1 MTHNLHLIREILSKI
16 EQDCFEGAYCQI
28 TPNGFPEYSAGEV
41 NYNVRLIVERG
52 LAKGRETLSGFYIEK
67 LTWDGHD
74 FLDNARKIN
83 IWRAATNA
91 AGDLSFSV
99 FQKVLE
105 AAATREAMK
114 TLEM

>member
-1 MTHNLHLIREILSKI
+1 MLHNLYLIREILSKI
-16 EQDCFEGAYCQI
+16 EQDCFDGTCCKI
-28 TPNGFPEYSAGEV
+28 TPNIFPEYSAGEV
-41 NYNVRLIVERG
+41 NRNVRLIVERG
-52 LAKGRETLSGFYIEK
+52 LAKGTETLSGFYIEK

-74 FLDNARKIN
+74 FLDNARKID
-83 IWRAATNA
+83 IWRSATNA
-91 AGDLSFSV
+91 AGDLSFRV